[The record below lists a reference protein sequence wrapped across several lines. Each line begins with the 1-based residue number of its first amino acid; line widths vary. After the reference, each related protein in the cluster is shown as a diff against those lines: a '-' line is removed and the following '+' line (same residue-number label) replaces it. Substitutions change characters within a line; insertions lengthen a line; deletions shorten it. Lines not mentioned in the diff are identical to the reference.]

1 MKKYVVIFF
10 VTAAVLL
17 TACGNQTISD
27 KNTEKTI
34 YTEEQHKK
42 TEVADTDI
50 LETAEP
56 STVEPV
62 AIENLK
68 IFESTYGDMSSFG
81 EPSNVTPIDV
91 ESVVVHKGH
100 YTIVEYEGLWITFSA
115 EDDFS
120 LVPTST
126 IVAITALSDKY
137 TDSNGFKIGTTKE
150 ELMQK
155 YSINDNDFFS
165 GEENEQIYRIKDD
178 MLLAHDIPEYD
189 SFYPVDTGESPI
201 ILIYLIKDNCVN
213 GILLRHLTAG

>member
-1 MKKYVVIFF
+1 MKKHIGILFLTV
-10 VTAAVLL
+10 AVLL

-27 KNTEKTI
+27 KNAEKTI
-34 YTEEQHKK
+34 STEEQNKK
-42 TEVADTDI
+42 TEIADADI
-50 LETAEP
+50 LETAES

-68 IFESTYGDMSSFG
+68 IFESTYDDMLSFG
-81 EPSNVTPIDV
+81 EPSNVTPIDE
-91 ESVVVHKGH
+91 ESVVVNKGH
-100 YTIVEYEGLWITFSA
+100 YAIAEYEGLWITFSV

-155 YSINDNDFFS
+155 YSINDDDFLS
-165 GEENEQIYRIKDD
+165 EENEQMYRIKDD
-178 MLLAHDIPEYD
+178 TLLAHDIPEYD
-189 SFYPVDTGESPI
+189 SFYPADTGESPI
-201 ILIYLIKDNCVN
+201 ILIYLIKDNCIN
-213 GILLRHLTAG
+213 GILLRHLTTG